1 MRQPI
6 PPTILSWLCALLLIF
21 TASFAQAA
29 ISEEAAENEVGHWV
43 ELTLNGGEEVKLF
56 VQEQSGNFIVVR
68 DADGRT
74 DVVPLKQ
81 IEHIRR
87 IDVRSETQDALAQTD
102 QDAHHQQ
109 VMEDAIARAELEQQL
124 RQQVRKT
131 GRGLVI
137 SGATTLG
144 IGVAVEIW
152 ALAAAIHA
160 LKAPSGSW
168 DRGMGGVA
176 AAITAGFGAP
186 FVLVGTGLLTAGLVK
201 RGKARKEAKRQLDYS
216 VTPSFYRGGG
226 GAQLQLS
233 F

>member
-1 MRQPI
+1 MHKPI
-6 PPTILSWLCALLLIF
+6 RRTTIATLCALLLLV
-21 TASFAQAA
+21 TASFAHASVTEETAQAA
-29 ISEEAAENEVGHWV
+29 VGQLV
-43 ELTLNGGEEVKLF
+43 ELTLTNGEKVTIF

-68 DADGRT
+68 DLDGRT
-74 DVVPLKQ
+74 DVVTLEQ
-81 IEHIRR
+81 IDQMR
-87 IDVRSETQDALAQTD
+87 DLDSAPNAAFLTD
-102 QDAHHQQ
+102 EDAHHEQ
-109 VMEDAIARAELEQQL
+109 VIEDAIARAELEQQL

-160 LKAPSGSW
+160 LKAPTGSW

-176 AAITAGFGAP
+176 AGITAGFGAP

-201 RGKARKEAKRQLDYS
+201 RGNARKEAKRQLDYS
-216 VTPSFYRGGG
+216 VTPSFYRDGG
-226 GAQLQLS
+226 GAQLQLR